1 MTPAQAVAPIL
12 AEQAAVFARIPAAT
26 LDSATGAIAAAPR
39 VVVWGAGRTGFALMG
54 LAMRLGHLGLDA
66 HWLPGV
72 TTPPLRAGDLLVTN
86 ASRGDLPSATAFL
99 RQARVLGATGAV
111 FTAAEQ
117 GPALEAADLVWRIP
131 AQVWGGAS
139 VLPMGGQYEIALW
152 LFCDLIVARLM
163 AQAGLSAADLAARHA
178 TVA

>member
-1 MTPAQAVAPIL
+1 MTLPAGLVEIL
-12 AEQAAVFARIPAAT
+12 AEQADVFARLPDAT
-26 LDSATGAIAAAPR
+26 LVSAVEAIATAPR
-39 VVVWGAGRTGFALMG
+39 VLVWGAGRTGFALMG
-54 LAMRLGHLGLDA
+54 FAMRLGHLGVDA

-99 RQARVLGATGAV
+99 RQARALGARGAV
-111 FTAAEQ
+111 FTAAET
-117 GPALEAADLVWRIP
+117 GAALDAADLVWRLP
-131 AQVWGGAS
+131 AQVWEGES

-152 LFCDLIVARLM
+152 LFCDLVVARLM